1 MTTEVIRQQQ
11 ETSNTLLPAI
21 TGWMFRKKWMKQ
33 VFKFV
38 LVGILNTL
46 LDAAIYLVLTR
57 WLGLGSRQALAKAI
71 SYGAG
76 VINSYAWNR
85 TWTFKSEASVFVTL
99 APFVLTGLVGAAI
112 SSAVMRL
119 GLELLLL
126 PEAAAFILATAA
138 TFAWNFMIN
147 KFVVFRK

>member
-11 ETSNTLLPAI
+11 ETSNALLPAI
-21 TGWMFRKKWMKQ
+21 PGWMFRKIWMRQ

-46 LDAAIYLVLTR
+46 LDAAVYLALTR
-57 WLGLGSRQALAKAI
+57 WLGLGGRLALAKGI

-85 TWTFKSEASVFVTL
+85 TWTFKSNAKVIITL
-99 APFVLTGLVGAAI
+99 APFVLTGLAGATI
-112 SSAVMRL
+112 SSAVMQF
-119 GLELLLL
+119 GLEIVVL
-126 PEAAAFILATAA
+126 PEAIAFGLATAA
-138 TFAWNFMIN
+138 TFAWNFIIN